1 MMRKTRMATT
11 SKKTTTM
18 RTALADSSIHSRS
31 RAQRVVVVEV
41 VEACVIV
48 SIRRIQTHLEP
59 KVRKVSDIKTA
70 IVAEVEEV
78 IVVDVA
84 AIEGVAAEAATTTM
98 EVGTEVKLLGTVATM
113 EDIVVKVDTIA
124 VKVDTKGVVA
134 AVAEATAT
142 TTTKANAAAIAAT
155 TPAVVTITTTIS
167 VVDVGAA
174 DTPDRRATLSPMPRE
189 KSSTRRSSNN
199 NSSSSNSSRLELID
213 S

>member
-1 MMRKTRMATT
+1 MATT

-18 RTALADSSIHSRS
+18 TTALADSSIHSRS

-70 IVAEVEEV
+70 IVAEAEEV

-113 EDIVVKVDTIA
+113 EDIVVKVDTIV
-124 VKVDTKGVVA
+124 VKVDTKDVVA
-134 AVAEATAT
+134 ATAI
-142 TTTKANAAAIAAT
+142 TTTKANAVGIAAT
-155 TPAVVTITTTIS
+155 TPAVATITTTIS
-167 VVDVGAA
+167 VVDVAAA

-189 KSSTRRSSNN
+189 KSSTRRSNNN
-199 NSSSSNSSRLELID
+199 NSCSNSRLELID

>member
-1 MMRKTRMATT
+1 MATT

-18 RTALADSSIHSRS
+18 TTALADSSIHSRS

-113 EDIVVKVDTIA
+113 EDIVVKVDT
-124 VKVDTKGVVA
+124 KGVVA

-189 KSSTRRSSNN
+189 KSSTRRSNN
-199 NSSSSNSSRLELID
+199 NSSSNSRLELID